1 MLVCEVCEDVGELVV
16 VASVCFDAGDVSP
29 VGPVVELFRCNGVAI
44 ALQFDKDAVLCFPFG
59 CCWGLGVGELVGEF
73 FGNGGQVGVCEV

>member
-29 VGPVVELFRCNGVAI
+29 VGPVVELFRGNGVAI
-44 ALQFDKDAVLCFPFG
+44 VLQFDKDAVLCFPFG

-73 FGNGGQVGVCEV
+73 FGNGG